1 MAKLR
6 VMEMTEYSRVL
17 LLDGDIL
24 LRHNLDGVWDDPAA
38 QFQRTLTEGNFEKPT
53 VDAKLP
59 ETYLMAGQS
68 EVHCW
73 ETHHDFPPKP
83 NQISEYILSLC
94 CDAF

>member
-1 MAKLR
+1 MAKLC
-6 VMEMTEYSRVL
+6 VMQMTEYSRVL

-38 QFQRTLTEGNFEKPT
+38 QIQRTRTEGDFEKPA
-53 VDAKLP
+53 VDAPLP

-68 EVHCW
+68 EVSCW

-83 NQISEYILSLC
+83 EQISKFNLASG
-94 CDAF
+94 AV